1 MNTETLLSQVEA
13 KLLTLGYLP
22 PDITA
27 VRETI
32 RNTIES
38 DPPDWENAEEVRIA
52 QRDLVDLV
60 VAMGRPG
67 TLATASTY
75 QGGATPPPPPSGEVL
90 GDISSLIPQGPP
102 PSRAGQGGTTF
113 AAPPGVQPATF
124 GAGMTGDAGKF
135 AGPAAAQGAR
145 VISYGI
151 GWAARNPRLARYGGW
166 LMDAAGQAL
175 AYAGGYAA
183 GQAMTGAAGA
193 GTQVGNDPA
202 LAGQAEMAGVGTGGG
217 ANPEITVDGV
227 VSNMVALAPYF
238 RDIWVNRNVMGEAA
252 QVIAKALQY
261 IMTGNANVTSM
272 DRCNYVADRFAEKFP
287 DVADAISQFQCG
299 LAEGIGLTKQGEL
312 VFMALKL
319 HHAGVSFSEVC
330 ARCRR

>member
-1 MNTETLLSQVEA
+1 MNTDTLLAQVEA

-22 PDITA
+22 PDIAA
-27 VRETI
+27 VRATI

-38 DPPDWENAEEVRIA
+38 DPPEWEDAEEVRIA

-60 VAMGRPG
+60 TAMGGPG
-67 TLATASTY
+67 TLGTAATY
-75 QGGATPPPPPSGEVL
+75 QGGAVPPPPPSGEVL
-90 GDISSLIPQGPP
+90 GDISTLIPQGAP
-102 PSRAGQGGTTF
+102 PSRAGQGGTIF
-113 AAPPGVQPATF
+113 AAPPGVRTATL
-124 GAGMTGDAGKF
+124 GGSGNADAGKF
-135 AGPAAAQGAR
+135 AGPIASGAGQA
-145 VISYGI
+145 ISYGL

-166 LMDAAGQAL
+166 LMDAGGQAL

-183 GQAMTGAAGA
+183 GQAMTGAA
-193 GTQVGNDPA
+193 QVGTSTA
-202 LAGQAEMAGVGTGGG
+202 AMTGQAEMAGVGTGGG
-217 ANPEITVDGV
+217 DVNPEITVEGV
-227 VSNMVALAPYF
+227 VANMVALAPYF
-238 RDIWVNRNVMGEAA
+238 RDICVNRTVMGEAS

-261 IMTGNANVTSM
+261 IMTGNAAVTSM

-299 LAEGIGLTKQGEL
+299 LTEGIGLSKQGEL

-319 HHAGVSFSEVC
+319 HHAGVSFQEVC

>member
-1 MNTETLLSQVEA
+1 MNTETLLAQVEA
-13 KLLTLGYLP
+13 KLLTQGYLP
-22 PDITA
+22 PDIAA

-60 VAMGRPG
+60 TAMGGPG
-67 TLATASTY
+67 TLASASTY
-75 QGGATPPPPPSGEVL
+75 QGGATPPPPPTGGAAL
-90 GDISSLIPQGPP
+90 GDISSLIPTGPP
-102 PSRAGQGGTTF
+102 PSRAGGATSVFTS
-113 AAPPGVQPATF
+113 PGVIGGQVQSDPN
-124 GAGMTGDAGKF
+124 AGKF
-135 AGPAAAQGAR
+135 QGPAVAGAGSA
-145 VISYGI
+145 ISYGL

-175 AYAGGYAA
+175 AYTGGYAA
-183 GQAMTGAAGA
+183 GQAMTGAAAVGTSETA
-193 GTQVGNDPA
+193 GMM
-202 LAGQAEMAGVGTGGG
+202 GQAEAAGVGTRGGSVDV
-217 ANPEITVDGV
+217 TVDGV

-238 RDIWVNRNVMGEAA
+238 RDIWQNRQVMTEAA
-252 QVIAKALQY
+252 AVIGKALQY
-261 IMTGNANVTSM
+261 IMTGNARVATM
-272 DRCNYVADRFAEKFP
+272 DRCNFVADRFAEKFP

-299 LAEGIGLTKQGEL
+299 LDEGIGLTKDGQM

-319 HHAGVSFSEVC
+319 HHAGISFQEVC